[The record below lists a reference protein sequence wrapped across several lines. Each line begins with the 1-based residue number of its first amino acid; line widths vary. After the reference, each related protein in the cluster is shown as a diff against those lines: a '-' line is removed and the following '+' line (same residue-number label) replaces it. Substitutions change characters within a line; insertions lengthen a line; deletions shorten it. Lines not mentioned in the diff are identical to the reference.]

1 MNPSTKQTE
10 NLTQCGNKTKPLL
23 SSRIFFA
30 TLESEDGE
38 RTLKQHGYTEAMRG
52 AWYAD
57 KYEGNKQ
64 LCNKKGG
71 IHDGDKFVSMDEI
84 NSEGIDRDKC
94 CKKCLKIYDLQH
106 GL

>member
-1 MNPSTKQTE
+1 MESTKPTLNEAE
-10 NLTQCGNKTKPLL
+10 NGNKSKPLL
-23 SSRIFFA
+23 SSRVFFT

-57 KYEGNKQ
+57 KYIGNKQ

-71 IHDGDKFVSMDEI
+71 VHDGDKFVPMDEI
-84 NSEGIDRDKC
+84 NSEELDRNNC
-94 CKKCLKIYDLQH
+94 CKKCLRIYDLQH
-106 GL
+106 GR